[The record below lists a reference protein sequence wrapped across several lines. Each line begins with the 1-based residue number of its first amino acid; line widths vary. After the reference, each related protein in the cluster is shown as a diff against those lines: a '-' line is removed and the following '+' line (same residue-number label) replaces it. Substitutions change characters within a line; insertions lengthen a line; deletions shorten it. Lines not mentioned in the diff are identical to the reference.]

1 MFKAKLEAKG
11 VKQVNQYFDAAVK
24 HLINPAFELSQVTRY
39 METTIFPK
47 RFNDEKNPVGGKWK
61 KSQRVIKHGGKTLTD
76 KRDLRD
82 SMRAKGT
89 ILGGGMLD
97 IDMFA
102 KGKLNSIKAAVH
114 NNGLRIRNRG
124 GGLTKMP
131 KRQFAFITKSE
142 KEKIIYDIFLRALE
156 VA

>member
-1 MFKAKLEAKG
+1 MFKAKLEVKG
-11 VKQVNQYFDAAVK
+11 VKQVNQYFNGAVN
-24 HLINPAFELSQVTRY
+24 HLINPAYELAQVTRY
-39 METTIFPK
+39 MENTIFPK
-47 RFNDEKNPVGGKWK
+47 RFNDEKNPAGGKWK
-61 KSQRVIKHGGKTLTD
+61 PSVRVLLNGGKTLTD
-76 KRDLRD
+76 KRDLRN

-89 ILGGGMLD
+89 ILGGGRLD
-97 IDMFA
+97 IDMYA

-131 KRQFAFITKSE
+131 KRQFAFITRSE